1 MKQKSKLIIFIFFII
16 PVFLL
21 AETFD
26 LSIKYLG
33 FSVVH
38 VKMINEDS
46 TLTVN
51 ARSTFIAS
59 IASKMD
65 NFYRSVYTA
74 NFLPVTYEKYID
86 QGDYFEDRIIEYNRQ
101 TLTAKRVSN
110 ISPDRNCE
118 YPIIT
123 ESRDFFSALFY
134 LRNAI
139 DEPTGVL
146 WVDANKLIW
155 RVEYSVTGKERISTK
170 FGKKSAIKVKL
181 NFQNYLHEENERSDM
196 LTNNLVNEER
206 SLLFWFSD
214 DEQRLPL
221 KAKFMMKPF
230 AVVWKLNSYTK

>member
-1 MKQKSKLIIFIFFII
+1 MNQKNKLIIFLLFII

-33 FSVVH
+33 FSVVN
-38 VKMINEDS
+38 VTMINEDS

-59 IASKMD
+59 IASDMD
-65 NFYRSVYTA
+65 NFYRSVYTGD
-74 NFLPVTYEKYID
+74 FLPETYEKNID

-101 TLTAKRVSN
+101 TLTAKRLSN

-118 YPIIT
+118 YPINT

-134 LRNAI
+134 LRYAI

-155 RVEYSVTGKERISTK
+155 RVEYSVMGKERISTK

-181 NFQNYLHEENERSDM
+181 NFQNYLNEEKERSDM
-196 LTNNLVNEER
+196 LTNNLVNEDR

-214 DEQRLPL
+214 DELRLPL

-230 AVVWKLNSYTK
+230 AVVWKLNSYTN

>member
-1 MKQKSKLIIFIFFII
+1 MNHKHKLIVFILFII

-21 AETFD
+21 AETFNI
-26 LSIKYLG
+26 SIKYLG
-33 FSVVH
+33 FSLVNVT
-38 VKMINEDS
+38 MINEDS

-59 IASKMD
+59 IASDMD
-65 NFYRSVYTA
+65 NFYRSVYTG
-74 NFLPVTYEKYID
+74 NFLPETYEKNID

-101 TLTAKRVSN
+101 TLTAKRLSN

-118 YPIIT
+118 YPINT

-134 LRNAI
+134 LRYAI

-155 RVEYSVTGKERISTK
+155 KVEYSVMGKEIISTK
-170 FGKKSAIKVKL
+170 FGKKSAIKVIM
-181 NFQNYLHEENERSDM
+181 NFQNYLNEEKERSDM

-230 AVVWKLNSYTK
+230 AVVWKLNSYTE

>member
-1 MKQKSKLIIFIFFII
+1 MNPKNKLIIFILFII

-21 AETFD
+21 AETID

-33 FSVVH
+33 FSVVN
-38 VKMINEDS
+38 VTMINEDS

-59 IASKMD
+59 IASDMD
-65 NFYRSVYTA
+65 NSYRSVYA
-74 NFLPVTYEKYID
+74 GNFLPVTYEKNID

-118 YPIIT
+118 YPINT

-134 LRNAI
+134 LRHAI
-139 DEPTGVL
+139 DEQTGEL

-155 RVEYSVTGKERISTK
+155 RVEYSVVGKDRISTK

-181 NFQNYLHEENERSDM
+181 NFQNYLNEEKERSDM

-230 AVVWKLNSYTK
+230 AVVWKLNSYTN